1 MTPCSNLGLQWK
13 SRDSCLFSL
22 DSLDHTVVGIAPGA
36 QACWSQARY
45 LYDSDFQRSV
55 DEAAAAAPD
64 RGVMTSLAREL

>member
-13 SRDSCLFSL
+13 SRDSGLFSL

-55 DEAAAAAPD
+55 DEATAAAPD
-64 RGVMTSLAREL
+64 RGVMTSPAREL